1 MIKKN
6 ILKNLTD
13 EKVIDLVLKD
23 KEIFSVII
31 DRYEKRLKNYLLY
44 LTKDKEKI
52 NDIVQNTFIKTY
64 INLNSFNKKMKFS
77 SWVFRIAHNEA
88 INLLKKESFFKKV
101 DFNFFLNLKS
111 EKDNEKEIINE
122 EEKNMIK
129 KCLDEL
135 PFDYKEVMVFYF
147 FEKNLSKY

>member
-1 MIKKN
+1 M
-6 ILKNLTD
+6 
-13 EKVIDLVLKD
+13 
-23 KEIFSVII
+23 
-31 DRYEKRLKNYLLY
+31 Y

-122 EEKNMIK
+122 EEKNMVK